1 MHLHKSEKV
10 CYNGHNTKRVPL
22 KIRINMTDYTSLY
35 NEIDART
42 TRLNDMGKRLDELSR
57 LIDNMREVA

>member
-1 MHLHKSEKV
+1 
-10 CYNGHNTKRVPL
+10 
-22 KIRINMTDYTSLY
+22 MTDYTSLY

-57 LIDNMREVA
+57 LIDNMRGVA